1 MDFNMDT
8 YFGNICGSTNNE
20 QLNIT
25 EQNSRMNYLNAW
37 SKSNISERMISFTLI
52 A

>member
-1 MDFNMDT
+1 MFKLNFVKISSESMDFNMDT

-25 EQNSRMNYLNAW
+25 EQNSRMNYLNA
-37 SKSNISERMISFTLI
+37 
-52 A
+52 